1 MKQCLSRRGRRG
13 RGGFTFIE
21 LLATM
26 TLLAIALPSIMDGVS
41 LSLAMAGAAR
51 SQAQAASLCQSK
63 LQELLATQQWQQTQQ
78 SGDCGE
84 EYPGFTWTAVVSD
97 WTGASSDTAGANLK
111 QLDVSV
117 LWTQRNAQRSVELST
132 LVYTGSGTQ

>member
-1 MKQCLSRRGRRG
+1 MKQCLSRRGLRG

-41 LSLAMAGAAR
+41 LALAMAGSAR
-51 SQAQAASLCQSK
+51 NQAQAASLCQSK
-63 LQELLATQQWQQTQQ
+63 LQELLATGQWQQDQ
-78 SGDCGE
+78 SGDFGE
-84 EYPGFTWTAVVSD
+84 DYPGFTWTHNHSD
-97 WTGASSDTAGANLK
+97 WTGAAGDTSGVSLQ

-117 LWTQRNAQRSVELST
+117 LWTQRGTKRSVVLST
-132 LVYTGSGTQ
+132 LVVPRE

>member
-1 MKQCLSRRGRRG
+1 MRRTLSMPGRCG

-26 TLLAIALPSIMDGVS
+26 ALLAIALPSIMDGVS
-41 LSLAMAGAAR
+41 LSLATAGFAR

-63 LQELLATQQWQQTQQ
+63 LQELLAAQQWQQTQQ
-78 SGDCGE
+78 SGDWGE
-84 EYPGFTWTAVVSD
+84 DYPGFTWTATVSD
-97 WTGASSDTAGANLK
+97 WTGATSDTTNVSLK

-117 LWTQRNAQRSVELST
+117 FWTHRDTKRSVELST
-132 LVYTGSGTQ
+132 LVYPGSGTQ